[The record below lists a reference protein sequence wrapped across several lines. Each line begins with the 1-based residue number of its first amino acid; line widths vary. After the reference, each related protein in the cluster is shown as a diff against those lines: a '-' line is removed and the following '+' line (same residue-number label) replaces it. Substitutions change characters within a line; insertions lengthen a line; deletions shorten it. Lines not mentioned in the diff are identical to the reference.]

1 MALDGLPRDL
11 ALGADTAATAPPR
24 QAAVIL
30 SLRIGP
36 ALILPATRQ
45 LFLEGVEQRLGGR
58 AFDLLLVLASHPD
71 GVVSKEMLYESV
83 WQDSAV
89 EPNNLQVQVWALR
102 RLLGERA
109 IATVPRR
116 GYRLTLP
123 VQTLA
128 GHGLRAEPGPPCERL
143 GQAISRLQ
151 SARWVTLVAED
162 ADERRWALRRVCE
175 ANAAMASTVWRW
187 RGPLRQAW
195 DAELWHRV
203 SAAEGLV
210 IAEDLDEPGAAW
222 LRERT
227 APLTRGGP
235 RILASSARPLAAVAD
250 TLLDVSGMAGVP
262 AEQRQASAAR
272 RHARPWRRDSAK

>member
-1 MALDGLPRDL
+1 MAGRILVGALPS
-11 ALGADTAATAPPR
+11 
-24 QAAVIL
+24 QVVVII

-58 AFDLLLVLASHPD
+58 AFDLLLALANHPD

-83 WQDSAV
+83 WQGCAV

-128 GHGLRAEPGPPCERL
+128 SGASLGARPLPQCERL

-151 SARWVTLVAED
+151 STRWVTLVA
-162 ADERRWALRRVCE
+162 ADVGERRWVLRQVRE
-175 ANAAMASTVWRW
+175 ANAAMASTVWHW
-187 RGPLRQAW
+187 RGHLSRAW
-195 DAELWHRV
+195 DAALWHRV
-203 SAAEGLV
+203 NVAEGLV
-210 IAEDLDEPGAAW
+210 IAEDLDEGAAAW
-222 LRERT
+222 LRDRV
-227 APLTRGGP
+227 AQLRQGGP

-250 TLLDVSGMAGVP
+250 TLLDVSGMAGTPEAVAGAATLGRRP
-262 AEQRQASAAR
+262 RLWDADRQRC
-272 RHARPWRRDSAK
+272 DSAK